1 SHFRRHDEQA
11 ATDLQLHGT
20 ATKKNTNLTSVQF
33 NPVKPVIII
42 GDDKGSV
49 ISFKLSPN
57 LRSSLKAFQTLERTK
72 FAAAEKD
79 KMEKS

>member
-1 SHFRRHDEQA
+1 MNRQQPTSSY
-11 ATDLQLHGT
+11 TVYSS
-20 ATKKNTNLTSVQF
+20 KKNTNLTSVQF

-57 LRSSLKAFQTLERTK
+57 LRSSLKVRVPVFSPELWNK
-72 FAAAEKD
+72 NFNIMFLD
-79 KMEKS
+79 